1 MKIKQE
7 AIGDVYVLRLSGQ
20 LMGGPDA
27 DAVRE
32 TVYSIL
38 NQGFK
43 KILVDL
49 KDVSWVNSTGLGILM
64 SSHVTATQNE
74 AVLHLMRVSS
84 RIDSI
89 FMVTRLN
96 TVFQVFENEKA
107 ALAKFAEKASSSE
120 GSES

>member
-7 AIGDVYVLRLSGQ
+7 AIGDVYVVRLSGQ

-27 DAVRE
+27 DSVRE
-32 TVYSIL
+32 TILSIL
-38 NQGFK
+38 NEGYK
-43 KILVDL
+43 KILIDL

-64 SSHVTATQNE
+64 SAHITATQNGGI
-74 AVLHLMRVSS
+74 VKLMRISR

-96 TVFQVFENEKA
+96 TVFQVFDKEEDAIASFEGETTGEK
-107 ALAKFAEKASSSE
+107 KS
-120 GSES
+120 